1 MLSVYI
7 YLLIV
12 AVAVLNVTVMYKK
25 SKEEQKQFLQ
35 DLENKAWRKRD
46 EAWLKYS
53 EFI

>member
-12 AVAVLNVTVMYKK
+12 AIIVLNYTIVYKK
-25 SKEEQKQFLQ
+25 NKEEHKQFLQ

-46 EAWLKYS
+46 EAWMRYN